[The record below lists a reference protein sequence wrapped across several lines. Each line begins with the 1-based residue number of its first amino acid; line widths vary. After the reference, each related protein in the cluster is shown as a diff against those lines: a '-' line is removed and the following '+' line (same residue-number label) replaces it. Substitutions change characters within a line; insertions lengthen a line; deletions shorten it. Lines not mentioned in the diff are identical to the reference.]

1 MGFFGPPPA
10 PAPAPASIMTK
21 VWPPSDESM
30 PFLVAFLIGVF
41 LLMYSIFF
49 SSTKDV
55 EQQWQK
61 YDPTGEWDWMAY
73 LCCGISAAVTNAA
86 VTMVVANW
94 WIKIDA
100 QTTGGLCVATM
111 LLTMWLYRTPPED
124 IALPLGKKAAKA
136 AAADDVD
143 IISTLASD
151 ANPNPGAAKRAT
163 KSPKRDKAALRFH
176 E

>member
-1 MGFFGPPPA
+1 MPTFPA
-10 PAPAPASIMTK
+10 G
-21 VWPPSDESM
+21 SDIPQGCLPEDIVEGANDERR
-30 PFLVAFLIGVF
+30 LH
-41 LLMYSIFF
+41 
-49 SSTKDV
+49 V

-73 LCCGISAAVTNAA
+73 LCCGISAAITNAA